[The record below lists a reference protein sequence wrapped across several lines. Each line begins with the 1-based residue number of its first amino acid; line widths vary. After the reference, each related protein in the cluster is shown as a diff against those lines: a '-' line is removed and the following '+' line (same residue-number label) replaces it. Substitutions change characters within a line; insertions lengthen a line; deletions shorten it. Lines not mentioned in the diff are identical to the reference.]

1 MNLTIGLIGAGGITH
16 VHIPAW
22 LALGARVTVFSLE
35 GAAAVA
41 AKYGIGV
48 ADSLEE
54 LLNGCDVVD
63 ICTPTP
69 THRGLAEL
77 ALRAGK
83 HVICEKPIALTKAD
97 ADALAELAASVD
109 RQLHPAHVVRYF
121 AEYALAQAAV
131 AAGQIG
137 EVAILRFSRIGE
149 FPTWSAW
156 FADEAQSG
164 GIVMDQM
171 IHDLDIAR
179 WIAGEVTEVYAVKSA
194 AGAAVLCEKPL
205 ATTLTD
211 ALAMQAAC
219 DAASVTLLTAYP
231 VRFSPAFARL
241 RELVAAGGLGALL
254 AATGTNNGQIPV
266 GDRAWFTDP
275 LLSGGGAMVDH
286 IVHVADLLDALTGFT
301 PEFVRAVSN
310 RILHADKPE
319 VRAETGG
326 LVTISYAGGF
336 VATIDCSWSQP
347 DHAPTWGGLT
357 LQVVGTAGIADIDP
371 FAQHVGGVGSDDA
384 LLLGYGTNTDE
395 LLLAE
400 FLQAVR
406 TGRAPQPD
414 GAAGI
419 RSLKIVLAA
428 QQSARTGE
436 VVPVN

>member
-1 MNLTIGLIGAGGITH
+1 MTIKVALLSFAH
-16 VHIPAW
+16 VHAASYARLLAAMPGVELRASDPDSAMAPDGERRGRDLAADLGVAYIDSYAELLAW
-22 LALGARVTVFSLE
+22 QPDAVIVTSENARHRPLVE
-35 GAAAVA
+35 AAA
-41 AKYGIGV
+41 
-48 ADSLEE
+48 
-54 LLNGCDVVD
+54 
-63 ICTPTP
+63 
-69 THRGLAEL
+69 
-77 ALRAGK
+77 
-83 HVICEKPIALTKAD
+83 
-97 ADALAELAASVD
+97 
-109 RQLHPAHVVRYF
+109 
-121 AEYALAQAAV
+121 
-131 AAGQIG
+131 
-137 EVAILRFSRIGE
+137 
-149 FPTWSAW
+149 
-156 FADEAQSG
+156 
-164 GIVMDQM
+164 
-171 IHDLDIAR
+171 
-179 WIAGEVTEVYAVKSA
+179 A

-205 ATTLTD
+205 ATTLAD

-219 DAASVTLLTAYP
+219 DAASVTLMTAYP

-241 RELVAAGGLGALL
+241 RELVAAGELGALL

-357 LQVVGTAGIADIDP
+357 LQVVGTVGIADIDP

>member
-1 MNLTIGLIGAGGITH
+1 MTIKVALLSFAH
-16 VHIPAW
+16 VHAASYARLLAAMPGVELRASDPDSATAPDGERRGRDLAADLGVAYIDSYAELLAW
-22 LALGARVTVFSLE
+22 QPDAVIVTSENARHRPLVE
-35 GAAAVA
+35 AAA
-41 AKYGIGV
+41 
-48 ADSLEE
+48 
-54 LLNGCDVVD
+54 
-63 ICTPTP
+63 
-69 THRGLAEL
+69 
-77 ALRAGK
+77 
-83 HVICEKPIALTKAD
+83 
-97 ADALAELAASVD
+97 
-109 RQLHPAHVVRYF
+109 
-121 AEYALAQAAV
+121 
-131 AAGQIG
+131 
-137 EVAILRFSRIGE
+137 
-149 FPTWSAW
+149 
-156 FADEAQSG
+156 
-164 GIVMDQM
+164 
-171 IHDLDIAR
+171 
-179 WIAGEVTEVYAVKSA
+179 A

-205 ATTLTD
+205 ATTLAD

-219 DAASVTLLTAYP
+219 DAASVTLMTAYP

-241 RELVAAGGLGALL
+241 RELVAAGELGALL